1 MQNKIKGILD
11 LYDTTTRNKA
21 NMDRLTAEEREL
33 IYKSKKEADTFV
45 DGLILTLNE
54 EFDEKEVTVATQKRF
69 KYAYLRQIHKELDD
83 DYADEEQ
90 IFEMVR
96 QSQMKIIKV
105 KAQKGEHLP
114 KEALTLG
121 EFNAIRSQFSGTDF
135 ERNGIMPMSIFVTS
149 ALLWVVQRGFV
160 KMKWRI

>member
-54 EFDEKEVTVATQKRF
+54 EFDEKEVTVAAPKRL

-83 DYADEEQ
+83 DYADEEH

-105 KAQKGEHLP
+105 KA
-114 KEALTLG
+114 
-121 EFNAIRSQFSGTDF
+121 
-135 ERNGIMPMSIFVTS
+135 
-149 ALLWVVQRGFV
+149 
-160 KMKWRI
+160 